1 MFYTRFIDECYITKV
16 SEQTKLRIG
25 CTEQETKEAKAEK
38 VEQPSAKAK
47 PTEKK
52 ETLLTRKAFISGF
65 TGFLQRCRPDLMS
78 VPQPSLPS
86 APKSLS
92 EFVDAASSRPPMPPP
107 QDPPSGSQSLSGL
120 LLGPSQPMKASVE
133 PPAEMKKQ
141 GSFAEIALGR
151 PPSTSAAADSS
162 SQTPKQ
168 PTPAGALPGP
178 PAPKT
183 AMLPAGAIPVAKVP

>member
-1 MFYTRFIDECYITKV
+1 MHVTSLNV